1 MKQMI
6 LTAKKTF
13 MIVNMLLI
21 AAGLYFGISAFYTLG
36 GAWLGEDSVETPAD
50 QPPKA
55 AVKPQAEQRPLSAY
69 GAIARRNLFNTNPQ
83 SAAPVPKINVD
94 DLKETDLKLK
104 LWGTVAGKERGAY
117 AVIEDTK
124 TREQN
129 LYRTGDTIQNATVK
143 IILRQKVVLNVD
155 GRDEILGMEEIGS
168 GRRGGPRPRIAA
180 QRSNAPPRLPVSSY
194 PRQLTLKSE
203 QIQGA
208 LENLD
213 QLMEQARIRPHI
225 EEGQPAGIS
234 ITGIKPNTIFRRMR
248 LRNGDIITGVNG
260 APVESVE
267 DAMKIFGDLSSA
279 SEVQLE
285 IKRRGRERT
294 LNYKIE

>member
-1 MKQMI
+1 MI
-6 LTAKKTF
+6 LTTKKTF
-13 MIVNMLLI
+13 LIINVLLI
-21 AAGLYFGISAFYTLG
+21 SAGLYFGISAFYTIG
-36 GAWLGEDSVETPAD
+36 RAWLGVSPVEEPAGR
-50 QPPKA
+50 PPKA
-55 AVKPQAEQRPLSAY
+55 GVEPPAEQRPLSAY
-69 GAIARRNLFNTNPQ
+69 DAIARRNLFNTNPET
-83 SAAPVPKINVD
+83 AAPVQTIDVEN
-94 DLKETDLKLK
+94 LKETDLKLR

-117 AVIEDTK
+117 AVIEDIK
-124 TREQN
+124 TRKQN

-143 IILRQKVVLNVD
+143 MILRQKVVLSVN
-155 GRDEILGMEEIGS
+155 GQDEILGMEEIGS
-168 GRRGGPRPRIAA
+168 GGARRGGPSPRIAA
-180 QRSNAPPRLPVSSY
+180 QQDSVPPRLPVSSY
-194 PRQLTLKSE
+194 PRQLTLKSD

-213 QLMEQARIRPHI
+213 QLMEQASIRPHI

-260 APVESVE
+260 APIESVE
-267 DAMKIFGDLSSA
+267 DAMRVFGDLSSA

-285 IKRRGRERT
+285 IKRRGRKRT

>member
-1 MKQMI
+1 MI
-6 LTAKKTF
+6 LTAQKTF
-13 MIVNMLLI
+13 KIINLLLI
-21 AAGLYFGISAFYTLG
+21 TAGLYFGISALYTIG
-36 GAWLGEDSVETPAD
+36 SAWLGGTPVESAKSN
-50 QPPKA
+50 QPKT
-55 AVKPQAEQRPLSAY
+55 VVEPQPEQRPLSAY
-69 GAIARRNLFNTNPQ
+69 SAIARRNLFNTNPA
-83 SAAPVPKINVD
+83 AAPTQAETINVE

-104 LWGTVAGKERGAY
+104 LWGTVAGKERGTY

-143 IILRQKVVLNVD
+143 VILRQKVVLSVD

-168 GRRGGPRPRIAA
+168 GGRRGGPSPRVAE
-180 QRSNAPPRLPVSSY
+180 RGDTMPPRLPVSSS
-194 PRQLTLKSE
+194 PRQLTLKSD
-203 QIQGA
+203 QIQSA

-234 ITGIKPNTIFRRMR
+234 ITGIKPNTVFRRMR

-260 APVESVE
+260 APIESVE
-267 DAMKIFGDLSSA
+267 DAMKIFGDMSSA

-285 IKRRGRERT
+285 IKRRGRKRT